1 MRCGFR
7 RARLPVR
14 GEAARGIDEGKQRCA
29 VDAVRIIIDA
39 IDAEAEFFPLSGRKV
54 KRPEQA
60 IEYGQRR
67 SEIAIMMVLMHRM
80 VDLVV
85 RGAQQ
90 PAPGAP

>member
-1 MRCGFR
+1 M
-7 RARLPVR
+7 
-14 GEAARGIDEGKQRCA
+14 
-29 VDAVRIIIDA
+29 DAVRIIIDA